1 MQKHCKPFTLH
12 AVCLDELSFQ
22 NVSDLKLEGV
32 VPISFLAYEK
42 INARLLEVKPN
53 RSRIEYYFT
62 LGPTVL
68 QHIFEINTNIDS
80 LTYLDADLY
89 FFESPETIF
98 DEAKVSNVTI
108 ISHKFNSRLKPFEK
122 YGKYNVA
129 WITFKKTE
137 IGMRCLNDWAN
148 DCLNWCHDYVEGDK
162 YGDQK
167 YLDSWTK
174 KYASVCDL
182 QHKGA
187 NLAPWNF
194 ANFKISERENKIYIN
209 EQPLI
214 FYHFAGLK
222 QLDEHTFTTSANKY
236 LFWQPRILKQKI
248 YLPYIMLL
256 LSHLPEG
263 KKLYTERRLLRNT
276 SIVQTLKNSFYA
288 MRRWF
293 FCDYIKL

>member
-1 MQKHCKPFTLH
+1 MQKHCTPFVLH
-12 AVCLDELSFQ
+12 AVCLDAASFK
-22 NVSDLKLEGV
+22 NVSDMRLENV
-32 VPISFLAYEK
+32 TPISFLDYEQT
-42 INARLLEVKPN
+42 NPDLLAVKPN

-68 QHIFEINTNIDS
+68 QHIFEINPTITA

-89 FFESPETIF
+89 FFNSPEEIF
-98 DEAKVSNVTI
+98 EEAGKSNVI
-108 ISHKFNSRLKPFEK
+108 IVAHKFNARLKPFEK

-129 WITFKKTE
+129 WITFVRSFE
-137 IGMRCLNDWAN
+137 GMCCLNDWAN
-148 DCLNWCHDYVEGDK
+148 DCLDWCHDYVDGDK

-167 YLDSWTK
+167 YLDTWTE
-174 KYASVCDL
+174 KYAGICDL

-187 NLAPWNF
+187 NVAPWNF
-194 ANFKISERENKIYIN
+194 GNYKISEHNNQIFID

-222 QLDEHTFTTSANKY
+222 QLDAHTFTTSANKY

-248 YLPYIMLL
+248 YLPYIESL

-263 KKLYTERRLLRNT
+263 KKLYTERRLLLN
-276 SIVQTLKNSFYA
+276 SDIKQTLKNTFYTA
-288 MRRWF
+288 RRWF
-293 FCDYIKL
+293 FKDYIKF